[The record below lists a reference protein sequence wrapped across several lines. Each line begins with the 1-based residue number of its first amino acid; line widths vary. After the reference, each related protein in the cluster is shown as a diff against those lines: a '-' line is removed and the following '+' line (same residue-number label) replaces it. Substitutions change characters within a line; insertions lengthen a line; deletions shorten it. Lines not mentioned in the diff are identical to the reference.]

1 MIWESVLDCAFRLK
15 DGKNEHRQNETSKIS
30 LHPDCRPRISLLSPI
45 STAGCG
51 RGAMGPDPI
60 APLKRGVSCQT
71 GHDYKCN
78 FLFLAL
84 PLLK

>member
-1 MIWESVLDCAFRLK
+1 MNLIADSGIMGIGRVLK
-15 DGKNEHRQNETSKIS
+15 E
-30 LHPDCRPRISLLSPI
+30 
-45 STAGCG
+45 G